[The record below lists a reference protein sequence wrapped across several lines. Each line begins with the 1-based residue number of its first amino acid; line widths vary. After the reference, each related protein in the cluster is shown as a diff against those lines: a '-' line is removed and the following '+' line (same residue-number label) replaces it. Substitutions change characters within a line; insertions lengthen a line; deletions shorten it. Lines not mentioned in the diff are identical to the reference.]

1 MYVMK
6 IGRSVADSTL
16 QSKSAVRLPWDY
28 RGKFSP
34 PPPPRKGGQI
44 KKVAEIDMSQ
54 ALWFSKFSANGRVNG
69 VKL

>member
-1 MYVMK
+1 MLLTVLC
-6 IGRSVADSTL
+6 RVN
-16 QSKSAVRLPWDY
+16 RLFDY
-28 RGKFSP
+28 RGITVVNS